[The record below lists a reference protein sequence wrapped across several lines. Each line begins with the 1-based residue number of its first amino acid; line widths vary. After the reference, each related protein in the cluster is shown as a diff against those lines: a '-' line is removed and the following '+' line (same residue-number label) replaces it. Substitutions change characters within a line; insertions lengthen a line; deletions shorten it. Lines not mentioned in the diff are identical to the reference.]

1 MSDPALRTEE
11 SSWFVYLLLCH
22 NNHYYC
28 GIAKDVQARFEAHK
42 AGKGAKY
49 TRSNPPLCI
58 VAQRAYPDRA
68 TASRAEYAI
77 KKLPRDKKLAALSFS

>member
-1 MSDPALRTEE
+1 MTEL
-11 SSWFVYLLLCH
+11 SHSCNKSPWYVYLLHCQ
-22 NNHYYC
+22 NDTYYC

-49 TRSNPPLCI
+49 TRINPPLRI

-68 TASRAEYAI
+68 AASRAEHAI
-77 KKLPRDKKLAALSFS
+77 KKLPRNRKLAALSFS